1 MKSFTTSLLLAAG
14 AASTVYAEHGH
25 HARHQDLH
33 ERQLPA
39 YMAKPHPA
47 PSGASSCGCYSYTT
61 TWYGAPTFI
70 PDLRD
75 YTNTTSAGW
84 ETVVPEAT
92 STPSASS
99 EAAAYEPSA
108 TSEAGTWKPRRKGT
122 SEKESSSDEP
132 ESSSHIPT
140 IYGKKASSTS
150 TSCSDEATSS
160 HTPTI
165 YGKKASVTSS
175 WSSVVPSYNK
185 APGSDKPESSHVPTV
200 YGKKASVTASSA
212 YVAKA
217 SSYEKP
223 SAAPSSSSV
232 ASSSTAE
239 ASSYTAPSSSSTS
252 SSAAPSSTNANNTIT
267 PNGDKWAFCYTP
279 YANDGNCKTADAV
292 ASDVAG
298 IKAKGFTSI
307 RLYATDCDG
316 PENVG
321 AAAAKEGLKLILGIW
336 VDESGIGSKT
346 DAQVETLTK
355 WGKDQWD
362 LVEMVVAGNEAM
374 FYGYTTAEGLAGFVN
389 DVRSK
394 FRAAGYNGPVGT
406 SEVPGTFIQYAD
418 VLCPAVDYAG
428 ANIHPFFN
436 TDISAEGAGDFVV
449 KILDNVAK
457 ACNYEKE
464 AYNLESGW
472 PSLGSANGM
481 AIPGAEDQ
489 KVAIKSI
496 MEKAGGKTAVFS
508 YENDAWKAPG
518 EFGVEQHWGCAD
530 LFDSQ

>member
-1 MKSFTTSLLLAAG
+1 MKSFTTTLLLAVG
-14 AASTVYAEHGH
+14 AASTVYAEHGT
-25 HARHQDLH
+25 HARHKDLH
-33 ERQLPA
+33 ARQLPA
-39 YMAKPHPA
+39 YMAKPHPP

-70 PDLRD
+70 PDLGD

-84 ETVVPEAT
+84 ETVAPVAT
-92 STPSASS
+92 STSTTCTDEKTAEPTPTSSTRSEIKEWGKYAASS
-99 EAAAYEPSA
+99 V
-108 TSEAGTWKPRRKGT
+108 KV
-122 SEKESSSDEP
+122 
-132 ESSSHIPT
+132 
-140 IYGKKASSTS
+140 KKVSTS
-150 TSCSDEATSS
+150 TSVATSS
-160 HTPTI
+160 Q
-165 YGKKASVTSS
+165 AQ
-175 WSSVVPSYNK
+175 
-185 APGSDKPESSHVPTV
+185 
-200 YGKKASVTASSA
+200 
-212 YVAKA
+212 A
-217 SSYEKP
+217 SSYA
-223 SAAPSSSSV
+223 SPSSSSA
-232 ASSSTAE
+232 ASST
-239 ASSYTAPSSSSTS
+239 TSSTS
-252 SSAAPSSTNANNTIT
+252 SSASASATNSIQ

-316 PENVG
+316 PQNVG

-336 VDESGIGSKT
+336 VDESGIGANT
-346 DAQVETLTK
+346 DKQVETLTA

-374 FYGYTTAEGLAGFVN
+374 FYGYTSAEGLAAFVN

-406 SEVPGTFIQYAD
+406 SEVPGTFIGHAD
-418 VLCPAVDYAG
+418 VLCPAVDYAA
-428 ANIHPFFN
+428 ANIHPFFD
-436 TDISAEGAGDFVV
+436 TSVSAEGAGDYVV
-449 KILDNVAK
+449 MQLDNVAK
-457 ACNYEKE
+457 ACGYKME

-472 PSLGSANGM
+472 PSLGSPNGL

-496 MEKAGGKTAVFS
+496 MEKAGGKTAIFS
-508 YENDAWKAPG
+508 YENDSWKAPG

-530 LFDSQ
+530 LFD

>member
-1 MKSFTTSLLLAAG
+1 VSFLVSIFTGSGNHSIQNAGSVVHFYSHSFNQLISLHSFSYTQFDITHNMKSFTTTLLLTAG
-14 AASTVYAEHGH
+14 AASTVYAEHGGAH
-25 HARHQDLH
+25 GRHMDLH
-33 ERQLPA
+33 ARQLPA

-75 YTNTTSAGW
+75 YSNTTSAGW

-92 STPSASS
+92 STASS
-99 EAAAYEPSA
+99 SSEVAPVAPAPTDS
-108 TSEAGTWKPRRKGT
+108 TSSFVPRRKDSSTET
-122 SEKESSSDEP
+122 STCTDEP
-132 ESSSHIPT
+132 EQSHTPTIYGKKASSSSAPSHIPT
-140 IYGKKASSTS
+140 IYGKKAS
-150 TSCSDEATSS
+150 
-160 HTPTI
+160 
-165 YGKKASVTSS
+165 VTL
-175 WSSVVPSYNK
+175 
-185 APGSDKPESSHVPTV
+185 
-200 YGKKASVTASSA
+200 SSA
-212 YVAKA
+212 PVTTY
-217 SSYEKP
+217 
-223 SAAPSSSSV
+223 
-232 ASSSTAE
+232 STLE
-239 ASSYTAPSSSSTS
+239 ASSYAAPSSSSTS
-252 SSAAPSSTNANNTIT
+252 SSASPSPTANSTIT

-279 YANDGNCKTADAV
+279 YASDGNCKTADAV

-298 IKAKGFTSI
+298 IKAKGFTAI

-316 PENVG
+316 PQNVG
-321 AAAAKEGLKLILGIW
+321 AAAAKQGLKLILGIW
-336 VDESGIGSKT
+336 VDESGIGSNT

-374 FYGYTTAEGLAGFVN
+374 FYGYTSAEGLAAFVN

-406 SEVPGTFIQYAD
+406 SEVPGTFIGHAD
-418 VLCPAVDYAG
+418 ILCPAIDYAG

-436 TDISAEGAGDFVV
+436 TKISAEDAGDFVV
-449 KILDNVAK
+449 DTLEDVAK
-457 ACNYEKE
+457 ACNHEKP

-481 AIPGAEDQ
+481 AVPGAEDQ
-489 KVAIKSI
+489 KIAIKSI
-496 MEKAGGKTAVFS
+496 MEKAGGKTAMFS
-508 YENDAWKAPG
+508 YANDAWKAPG

-530 LFDSQ
+530 LFE

>member
-1 MKSFTTSLLLAAG
+1 MKSFTTTLLLAAG
-14 AASTVYAEHGH
+14 AASTAYAEHGGAH
-25 HARHQDLH
+25 GRHMDLH
-33 ERQLPA
+33 ARQLPA

-75 YTNTTSAGW
+75 YSNTTSAGW
-84 ETVVPEAT
+84 ETIVPEAT
-92 STPSASS
+92 STASS
-99 EAAAYEPSA
+99 SSSEVAPVQPSPTDS
-108 TSEAGTWKPRRKGT
+108 TSSFVPRRKSSST
-122 SEKESSSDEP
+122 ESSTCSDEP
-132 ESSSHIPT
+132 EQSHTPT
-140 IYGKKASSTS
+140 IYGKKASSSVAPEHVPTIYGKK
-150 TSCSDEATSS
+150 ASS
-160 HTPTI
+160 SEEPEQSHVPTI

-175 WSSVVPSYNK
+175 S
-185 APGSDKPESSHVPTV
+185 AP
-200 YGKKASVTASSA
+200 
-212 YVAKA
+212 VAT
-217 SSYEKP
+217 
-223 SAAPSSSSV
+223 SSSV
-232 ASSSTAE
+232 E
-239 ASSYTAPSSSSTS
+239 VSSYASPSSASTSSTS
-252 SSAAPSSTNANNTIT
+252 SSASPSSTTANSTIT

-279 YANDGNCKTADAV
+279 YASDGNCKTADAV

-316 PENVG
+316 PQNVG
-321 AAAAKEGLKLILGIW
+321 AAAAKQGLKLILGIW
-336 VDESGIGSKT
+336 VDESGIGSNT

-374 FYGYTTAEGLAGFVN
+374 FYGYTSAEGLATFVN

-406 SEVPGTFIQYAD
+406 SEVPGTFIEHAD
-418 VLCPAVDYAG
+418 VLCPAVDYAA
-428 ANIHPFFN
+428 ANIHPFF
-436 TDISAEGAGDFVV
+436 TESISAENAGDFVV
-449 KILDNVAK
+449 KVLDNVSK
-457 ACNYEKE
+457 ACNHEKA

-481 AIPGAEDQ
+481 AVPGAEDQ
-489 KVAIKSI
+489 KIAIKSI
-496 MEKAGGKTAVFS
+496 MEKAGGKTAMFS

-530 LFDSQ
+530 LFE